1 LKPLAIANAIIR
13 AMRARGFGA
22 IVVIA
27 LAIVV
32 PSLAGQQRAPD
43 GVQLNDEG
51 LPQYSTFSLCAI
63 DPATGQSGAAVTTRV
78 PFVGRAVPHVRAGIG
93 AVCTQAVTM
102 VEYGP
107 RGLDLLAK
115 GVEPQ
120 DALAELL
127 KDDDRRESRQVGL
140 IDMKGRSAA
149 HTGKQNSDWA
159 GSRQGRNYTVQANTM
174 VGPQVVDAVASQ
186 FESTEGTGMPLA
198 ERMILAIEAG
208 HARGGDKRWGN
219 LQSAAIKIADPN
231 DPGRGGDHISLAIEV
246 GENPEPVAELK
257 RIYYTTA
264 RRLGYRTL
272 SRLEGSDVIELK
284 RMLHTLGYWRPTLAT
299 FPDPPQRPT
308 PEYTRDFGQFDE
320 ETIAAVDTFRTDR
333 NLNYQGNPAGLVDAR
348 FLDALR
354 SAYLEKRRMTRPPE
368 PDELLRGT
376 YGPYRANN
384 DLLSYHLDVRID
396 PDKKTIA
403 GKNTIRFKMLQ
414 DGTRIQLDLYS
425 NLRVGKIVLAGA
437 PLKYER
443 EYNAVFVDFPDTLK
457 AGRIYEIDFFYSGS
471 PREQGRFGGM
481 AFRKDPSGRPWINTA
496 CEGEG
501 AAIWWP
507 NKDQWRDEVERM
519 EISVAIPSDLVDV
532 SNGKFVGKT
541 DLGDGYTRW
550 DWLVQYPINSYNV
563 SLNIGN
569 YTHFSDRLGDLPID
583 FYVLPGSLDRA
594 RTQFAQAKPML
605 EAYQKYFGEYPFK
618 KDGYKLIEAPYSGM
632 EHQSAVTYGNRFAN
646 GYLERDW
653 TGVGI
658 STKFD
663 FIIIHESGH
672 EWFGNAISAADV
684 SDMWIHEG
692 WTTYLEGLYVEHV
705 FGHDDAIKY
714 LNGYKSKVRNRE
726 PIITTHAI
734 HRSPPQDMYFK
745 GALFLNTLRSV
756 VNDDARWW
764 KLLRDLFQHFK
775 YQNIMTEDLV
785 AFVNAQLGKNL
796 TPVFD
801 QYLRHADLPTLE
813 LRFGDGDGTVSY
825 RWKADEPAFAMPV
838 QIGSPGAWQII
849 EPTTTWATM
858 KTTLRREDVKVA
870 TDRYYINVAVTP
882 KPAT

>member
-1 LKPLAIANAIIR
+1 
-13 AMRARGFGA
+13 MSARRLGA
-22 IVVIA
+22 SVVI
-27 LAIVV
+27 
-32 PSLAGQQRAPD
+32 SLGLLTPAFTSGQQHAAD
-43 GVQLNDEG
+43 GVTLNDEG
-51 LPQYSTFSLCAI
+51 VPQYSTFSICAI
-63 DPATGQSGAAVTTRV
+63 DLATGQSGAAVTTRV
-78 PFVGRAVPHVRAGIG
+78 PFVGRAVPHVRAGVG
-93 AVCTQAVTM
+93 AVCTQAATM

-120 DALAELL
+120 AALADLL
-127 KDDDRRESRQVGL
+127 KDDDRRESRQVGV

-208 HARGGDKRWGN
+208 YARGGDRRWGN

-231 DPGRGGDHISLAIEV
+231 DPGRGGDHIAVAIEV
-246 GENPEPVAELK
+246 GEHPEPVAELK

-264 RRLGYRTL
+264 RRLGYRSF
-272 SRLEGSDVIELK
+272 SRIEGPDVIELK
-284 RMLHTLGYWRPTLAT
+284 RMLHAIGYWRPTLAA
-299 FPDPPQRPT
+299 FPDPPARPT
-308 PEYTRDFGQFDE
+308 PEYTREYGQYDE
-320 ETIAAVDTFRTDR
+320 EAIAAVDKYRADR
-333 NLNYQGNPAGLVDAR
+333 KLNYQGNPPGLVDAR
-348 FLDALR
+348 LLEALR
-354 SAYLEKRRMTRPPE
+354 ADYLEKRRVLRAPG
-368 PDELLRGT
+368 PDEVLRGE
-376 YGPYRANN
+376 YGPFRANN
-384 DLLSYHLDVRID
+384 DLLSYHLDIRVD
-396 PDKKTIA
+396 PEKKTIA
-403 GKNTIRFKMLQ
+403 GKNTIRFEMLQ
-414 DGTRIQLDLYS
+414 DGRRIQLDLYA
-425 NLRVGKIVLAGA
+425 NLHVDKIMLGTT
-437 PLKYER
+437 PLEYDR
-443 EYNAVFVDFPDTLK
+443 EFNAVFVNFPQDLK
-457 AGRIYEIDFFYSGS
+457 AGQTYAIDFYYSGT

-481 AFRKDPSGRPWINTA
+481 AFRKDPTGKPWINTA

-519 EISVAIPSDLVDV
+519 ELSVAIPNGLVDV

-550 DWLVQYPINSYNV
+550 DWLVQYPINSYGV
-563 SLNIGN
+563 SLNIGD
-569 YTHFSDRLGDLPID
+569 YTHFSDRLGDLPLD
-583 FYVLPGSLDRA
+583 FYVLPGSLERA
-594 RTQFAQAKPML
+594 RTQFAQAKTMI
-605 EAYQKYFGEYPFK
+605 EAFQKYFGEYPFK

-726 PIITTHAI
+726 PIITKHGI

-756 VNDDARWW
+756 VSDDARWW
-764 KLLRDLFQHFK
+764 KLLRDTFQHFK

-785 AFVNAQLGKNL
+785 AFFNAQLGRNL
-796 TPVFD
+796 TPIFD
-801 QYLRHADLPTLE
+801 QYLRHAQLPTLE
-813 LRFGDGDGTVSY
+813 LTLNQSDGTLTY

-838 QIGSPGAWQII
+838 RIGSPGKWRMI
-849 EPTTTWATM
+849 EPTTTAATM
-858 KTTLRREDVKVA
+858 NTSLRPDELEVA
-870 TDRYYINVAVTP
+870 TDLYYINVAKQPDAKTTTQAQFP
-882 KPAT
+882 